1 MARLYFR
8 GPMMDPKLTVLF
20 VLIACVIGMSHLT
33 EENLGRMR
41 RQLVDRSWREF
52 VPSRRRV

>member
-1 MARLYFR
+1 MAWLFLR

-41 RQLVDRSWREF
+41 RQFVNRRWREF

>member
-1 MARLYFR
+1 
-8 GPMMDPKLTVLF
+8 MMDPKLTVLF

-41 RQLVDRSWREF
+41 RQLVNRSWREF